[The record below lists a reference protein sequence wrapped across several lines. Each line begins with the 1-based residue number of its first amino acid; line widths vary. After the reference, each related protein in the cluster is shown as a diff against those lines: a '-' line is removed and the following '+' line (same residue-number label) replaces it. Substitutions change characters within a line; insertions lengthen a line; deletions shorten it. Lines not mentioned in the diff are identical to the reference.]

1 MIFLFRQRRKK
12 RRFEKES
19 EGDGH
24 NRLDLKYIKFNRDYI
39 FLAPKIKLQNFKN
52 PLMPIDAPSSREHYC
67 IVNFQRC
74 VNTVLK

>member
-1 MIFLFRQRRKK
+1 MIFLFRQRRKR

-52 PLMPIDAPSSREHYC
+52 R
-67 IVNFQRC
+67 
-74 VNTVLK
+74 

>member
-24 NRLDLKYIKFNRDYI
+24 NRLDLKSIKFNRDYI
-39 FLAPKIKLQNFKN
+39 FLAPKNKVAEF
-52 PLMPIDAPSSREHYC
+52 
-67 IVNFQRC
+67 
-74 VNTVLK
+74 